1 MRRIVLLSAMILG
14 STFAFSSVAQAGSTD
29 VHFNGNVAS
38 SCTFSNVQNGTLGL
52 DVAGTTLSSLP
63 TSGGTSGQAKLT
75 CNNVLATLSASA
87 PQQATAP
94 AGYDHTT
101 AIKTVA
107 VTGTGANAVAIV
119 APTVPFPVPLPGVT
133 NLTVNMTTTT
143 VGLIPSGAYD
153 MFVTL
158 TVTP

>member
-1 MRRIVLLSAMILG
+1 MRHIVLLSAMILG

-29 VHFNGNVAS
+29 VHFNGTVAS

-52 DVAGTTLSSLP
+52 DAAGTTLSSLP
-63 TSGGTSGQAKLT
+63 TSSGTSGHATLT
-75 CNNVLATLSASA
+75 CNNLLATLSASV

-94 AGYDHTT
+94 TGYDHAT

-107 VTGTGANAVAIV
+107 VTGTGANVVAIV
-119 APTVPFPVPLPGVT
+119 VPTVPVPVPLPGAT

-143 VGLIPSGAYD
+143 VGLIPSGIYD